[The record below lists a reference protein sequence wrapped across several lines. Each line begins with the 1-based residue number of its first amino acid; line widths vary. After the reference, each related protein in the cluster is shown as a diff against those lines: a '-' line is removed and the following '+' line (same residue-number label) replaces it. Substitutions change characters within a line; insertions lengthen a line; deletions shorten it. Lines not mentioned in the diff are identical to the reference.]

1 MKLDTHRQTRASRS
15 GIQLWGP
22 QCTGGWPTNFSAT
35 DEWCGWVI
43 ADRTNFP
50 GPFFRGG
57 AISTA
62 FFFTVGA
69 ATSQENAR
77 VCQKPVLDLSSLRVK
92 VRQNFALMQA
102 ACVVYYLVFHTS
114 VTCFG
119 PIPKTI
125 RVQVAMSSYD
135 IGNSAAIRGFHVF
148 FWGGGAPN
156 SGHSFLNLTH
166 HRTCR
171 QRVVESSVRRSTVEI
186 TTKKYEQNIKVGH
199 ACALAA
205 IILCLWECLSWRS
218 HWGSSPSS
226 PNERRTTASVC
237 RPSDRIKRL
246 GPLVHQYAACY
257 RLHPYAAWKLIVV
270 LLAHR
275 W

>member
-1 MKLDTHRQTRASRS
+1 MVWVSYCWPNKLPRTVFPGGSNFHRVFFHSRGSDQSRKCASVSETGSRS
-15 GIQLWGP
+15 QQFASQSSSKFCTNAGSLCSLLSCFPHVSNLLWAYSEDHSRPSCDVVVWHRKFGSYP
-22 QCTGGWPTNFSAT
+22 
-35 DEWCGWVI
+35 
-43 ADRTNFP
+43 
-50 GPFFRGG
+50 
-57 AISTA
+57 
-62 FFFTVGA
+62 
-69 ATSQENAR
+69 R
-77 VCQKPVLDLSSLRVK
+77 VPR
-92 VRQNFALMQA
+92 
-102 ACVVYYLVFHTS
+102 
-114 VTCFG
+114 
-119 PIPKTI
+119 
-125 RVQVAMSSYD
+125 
-135 IGNSAAIRGFHVF
+135 F
-148 FWGGGAPN
+148 FWGGAPN